1 MQTVRKAIPFEF
13 IIDELADLGPLTKPM
28 FGCTAIYVGGKIVLI
43 LRQRNDP
50 VEDDG
55 IWLATTEEHHESLQ
69 NDFPSMR
76 SIKLFGP
83 GVTGWQVLPAMAD
96 DFEES
101 AFRACEFVRNEDPRI
116 GKIPK
121 KKLSRKRSPKKAAP
135 KPKSPPKKK
144 AAPRKKAKTSIRKN
158 RS

>member
-1 MQTVRKAIPFEF
+1 MAKTQKVRKAIPFEF
-13 IIDELADLGPLTKPM
+13 IVDELADMNPMTKPM
-28 FGCTAIYVGGKIVLI
+28 FGCTAIYLGGKIVLI

-50 VEDDG
+50 AEDDG

-76 SIKLFGP
+76 SIKIFGP
-83 GVTGWQVLPAMAD
+83 GATGWQVLPAMAD
-96 DFEES
+96 DFEEA

-121 KKLSRKRSPKKAAP
+121 KKLSKKKSPAKSTP
-135 KPKSPPKKK
+135 KPKPRPKKK
-144 AAPRKKAKTSIRKN
+144 TVPRRKN
-158 RS
+158 GR